1 MRVPTTGGAKRIFR
15 EEVLDFLIEYRV
27 PADKVAVQEVAVRDF
42 ISAVKASNDA
52 GYRYTSFKKPD
63 GVSFVYHAWMV
74 DEEAQKR
81 FQSLPEF
88 KPFAEGLKAR
98 AEQGPEASKLD
109 LVTTSGD

>member
-27 PADKVAVQEVAVRDF
+27 PADKVAEQEVAVRDF